1 MGVDHR
7 PARATRLFAVES
19 AARAL
24 WAWISAPESVM
35 IRAPSREAAR
45 VAIASTGSRHWVGR
59 GRMSTDAESTESRPP
74 ERAER
79 AGPPPPPAEADARYV
94 RDLRTAGLLRE
105 LTDPLLDVF
114 LETAPTSPDE
124 DARRLD
130 LLLLYYHASDTE
142 AAARRRR
149 QDRFFLHDANEPA
162 SARDLVVRLSSVTP
176 ELGNVTLERIGSD
189 DGPLVLR
196 AGEHLAAV
204 SDPEEEELDT
214 GQIDLTELE
223 EGSSITVRGLVRAIN
238 VLLDRFGIRERL
250 VPLPSDGRREA
261 YAALPVAEAMNL
273 CRSGGLDVTNA
284 ERLFDLAAW

>member
-1 MGVDHR
+1 
-7 PARATRLFAVES
+7 
-19 AARAL
+19 
-24 WAWISAPESVM
+24 
-35 IRAPSREAAR
+35 
-45 VAIASTGSRHWVGR
+45 
-59 GRMSTDAESTESRPP
+59 MSTDAESTESRPPDRP

-142 AAARRRR
+142 SAARRRR

-176 ELGNVTLERIGSD
+176 ELGNVTLERIGSE

-223 EGSSITVRGLVRAIN
+223 DLASITVRGLVRAIN
-238 VLLDRFGIRERL
+238 VLLDRFGVRERL

-273 CRSGGLDVTNA
+273 CRAGGLDVTNA

>member
-1 MGVDHR
+1 
-7 PARATRLFAVES
+7 
-19 AARAL
+19 
-24 WAWISAPESVM
+24 
-35 IRAPSREAAR
+35 
-45 VAIASTGSRHWVGR
+45 
-59 GRMSTDAESTESRPP
+59 MSTDAESTESRPP

-223 EGSSITVRGLVRAIN
+223 DHTITVRGLVRAIN
-238 VLLDRFGIRERL
+238 VLLDRFGVRERL

-273 CRSGGLDVTNA
+273 CRAGGLDVTNA